1 MNSVAL
7 IVLNWNGINDT
18 LACLDSLLV
27 QSYSEF
33 KIIIVD
39 NGSIDDSVLQLTKY
53 AKKNR
58 SRVHLICN
66 PVNLGFAGG
75 VNTGIYW
82 AIKNN
87 YPYVAL
93 FNNDAIADSRWLEKL
108 VSVIQKKDIGIAT
121 GLLLHRDGKTI
132 DSTGDWY
139 SKWGLPFPR
148 NRGNETVFA
157 NKDGLVFGASG
168 GATLYKTS
176 MFNDIGLFDNDF
188 FAYYEDVDISFRA
201 QLAGWKV
208 VYSSQAIAYH
218 KQGATS
224 RKIPG
229 FTTYQTFKNLPLVY
243 IKDVP
248 KDLLL
253 VIGMRFWVAY
263 GLIFLNAITHKSG
276 WPALR
281 GFSAFLVLLPKKLKE
296 RHTIQKK
303 NKVTT
308 EYIQSILWN
317 DLPPD
322 QTGLRKLRNI
332 FTKNN

>member
-108 VSVIQKKDIGIAT
+108 VSVIQKKDIGIAIRNGVYPSLVT
-121 GLLLHRDGKTI
+121 GVMKQYLQTKT
-132 DSTGDWY
+132 D
-139 SKWGLPFPR
+139 
-148 NRGNETVFA
+148 
-157 NKDGLVFGASG
+157 
-168 GATLYKTS
+168 
-176 MFNDIGLFDNDF
+176 
-188 FAYYEDVDISFRA
+188 
-201 QLAGWKV
+201 
-208 VYSSQAIAYH
+208 
-218 KQGATS
+218 
-224 RKIPG
+224 
-229 FTTYQTFKNLPLVY
+229 
-243 IKDVP
+243 
-248 KDLLL
+248 
-253 VIGMRFWVAY
+253 
-263 GLIFLNAITHKSG
+263 
-276 WPALR
+276 
-281 GFSAFLVLLPKKLKE
+281 
-296 RHTIQKK
+296 
-303 NKVTT
+303 
-308 EYIQSILWN
+308 
-317 DLPPD
+317 
-322 QTGLRKLRNI
+322 
-332 FTKNN
+332 